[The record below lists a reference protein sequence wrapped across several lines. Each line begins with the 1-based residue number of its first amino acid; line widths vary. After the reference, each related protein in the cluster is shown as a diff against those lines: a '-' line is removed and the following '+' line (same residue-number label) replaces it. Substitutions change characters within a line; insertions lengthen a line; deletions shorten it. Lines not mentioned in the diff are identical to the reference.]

1 MHVKAGGTIAT
12 PTPEQREL
20 WRKALQPAW
29 PKMVQDVGGEAP
41 AFYKEMEAA
50 RAACDKKA

>member
-1 MHVKAGGTIAT
+1 
-12 PTPEQREL
+12 
-20 WRKALQPAW
+20 
-29 PKMVQDVGGEAP
+29 MVQEVGGDAP